1 MNKSILIITT
11 IIILILFCI
20 AFIQKKDEQM
30 QINNEVE
37 KETNKDNEEDQSEDN
52 VKKGIIGEFNKLI
65 ALNPNESELLDLI
78 YLKDNQINNTTLSE
92 LLVRFLEFQ
101 FERLP
106 IHDRMVQNENIQNEL
121 IEKYGRLHKIDNLS
135 KLNDI
140 LLKNRLET
148 LYKNGYLLGFNDG
161 KFHIKINY
169 DFFKKYNNRL
179 SNELKDFIEIKKTI
193 YNPYESIKIQ
203 WEYVYHNIC
212 LTENFLKNF
221 KTSLLYNDVYS
232 IYINNVDYILFGT
245 DYVKIFD
252 KSNIL
257 TSELQ
262 NQYKH
267 IVLSKRD
274 TVFTKLMFSYYND
287 LVDNNFI
294 LSKSINN
301 KRNEIFSILKKE
313 YKRSN

>member
-140 LLKNRLET
+140 LLKNRLEV